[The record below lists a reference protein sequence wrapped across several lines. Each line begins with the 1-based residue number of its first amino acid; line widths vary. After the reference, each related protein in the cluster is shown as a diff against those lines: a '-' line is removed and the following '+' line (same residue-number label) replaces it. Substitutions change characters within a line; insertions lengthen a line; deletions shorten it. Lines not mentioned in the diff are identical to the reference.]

1 LSSRV
6 LRFIPFAIG
15 RRRRT
20 RLVGAGIAVVACMLL
35 ASCAGDKVVLGTDPG
50 PVDPA
55 GARRH
60 VIRVEGRAVE
70 CWVARSPGARSPG
83 GRADAAGEPQAFVL
97 FLVGKGTRADGWT
110 TAVADAW
117 GDKPVEVWGMNYP
130 GFAGS
135 DGPPRLERV
144 GPTALGTY
152 DVLKQTAGVR
162 PVFLQAASFGTAP
175 ALHVAARRP
184 VAGLVLHKPPPLK
197 QMILGSYGWWN
208 LWLLAGPVA
217 ARVPDDLDSLS
228 NASRASAP
236 AVFLLHGWDEIIA
249 PHHQRRVAEAYAG
262 PKRVIEMAARHD
274 DPLTREASQQLA
286 EALEWLWR
294 ANAGGR

>member
-1 LSSRV
+1 
-6 LRFIPFAIG
+6 
-15 RRRRT
+15 
-20 RLVGAGIAVVACMLL
+20 MLL

-60 VIRVEGRAVE
+60 VIQVNGRAVE
-70 CWVARSPGARSPG
+70 CWIARSPGAR
-83 GRADAAGEPQAFVL
+83 ADASRDPQAFVL
-97 FLVGKGTRADGWT
+97 FLVGKGTRTDGWT

-130 GFAGS
+130 GFGGS
-135 DGPPRLERV
+135 DGPPRLARV

-152 DVLKQTAGVR
+152 DVLKQTAGTR

-228 NASRASAP
+228 NASRARSP
-236 AVFLLHGWDEIIA
+236 AVFLVHGSDEIIA
-249 PHHQRRVAEAYAG
+249 PGHQRRVAETYAG
-262 PKRVIEMAARHD
+262 PKRVIEMPGARHD
-274 DPLTREASQQLA
+274 DRLTQEASRQMG
-286 EALEWLWR
+286 EALQWLWD
-294 ANAGGR
+294 AGAAGNHAAAPR